1 MKMSLRQMIA
11 IICILTVA
19 FMTVSLFISEVD
31 AHPYELWWHIHDNH
45 CVEYDGTFH
54 TKHCGFKRTIRLAW
68 RAPKGHPGNSNHPD
82 HEDHA
87 QRGLPTV
94 HTSSLERVDSCSECT
109 YS

>member
-31 AHPYELWWHIHDNH
+31 AHPHEFWYHIHDNH
-45 CVEYDGTFH
+45 CAEWDGQYH
-54 TKHCGFKRTIRLAW
+54 TYCGGKRIVRIAW
-68 RAPKGHPGNSNHPD
+68 RAPKGHPGHSDDPN
-82 HEDHA
+82 HEDHI
-87 QRGLPTV
+87 QRWLPTV
-94 HTSSLERVDSCSECT
+94 HTSSLERVDSCDKCT